1 MNKAYPVVMSP
12 MLDKETLKGYFLEYL
27 SYYYDASVNVENVAE
42 EEEVYD

>member
-12 MLDKETLKGYFLEYL
+12 MLDEESLKGYFLEYL
-27 SYYYDASVNVENVAE
+27 SYYYDGSGDVENVAE